1 MTAERGGTAADAPGG
16 LRGAGSGV
24 PFLDLRAPYA
34 ELRADVDR
42 AVSRVLASGRY
53 LLGPEIEA
61 FESEFADYCGT
72 AHCVA
77 VNSGGDALELALR
90 ALGVGAG
97 DDVLVPSHTFIAT
110 WIAVSA
116 TGARPVAVEPADGG
130 TLIDAAGV
138 EAAVTPRAKAVV
150 PVHLYGHPVDLDP
163 LREAARRH
171 GLHVLEDAAQ
181 AHGARYRG
189 RRVGAAPSLAAFSFY
204 PGKNLGA
211 MGDGGAVVTG
221 DAELAGRL
229 RMLRNYGSRVKYR
242 HELRSGNSRLDEVQA
257 AVLRVKLARLDEW
270 NGRRARAAGRYRDGL
285 GGLDWLRLPDAAPW
299 AEHAWHVYPV
309 RTRHRD
315 ALAGH
320 LAAAGVQTLSH
331 YPVPVHLSPAYA
343 SAGLPEG
350 SLPRAER
357 LAAELLSLPI
367 SPHLG
372 DDRVDEVVAAVR
384 SFRPAG

>member
-1 MTAERGGTAADAPGG
+1 MTLEPGGAAAGAPGAP
-16 LRGAGSGV
+16 RRPGAGV
-24 PFLDLRAPYA
+24 PFLDLQAPYA
-34 ELRADVDR
+34 ELRAGIDR
-42 AVSRVLASGRY
+42 AVSRVLSSGRY

-61 FESEFADYCGT
+61 FESEFAGYCGT
-72 AHCVA
+72 AYCVA
-77 VNSGGDALELALR
+77 VNSGCDALELALR
-90 ALGVGAG
+90 ALGVGPG

-116 TGARPVAVEPADGG
+116 AGARPVPVEPAGGG

-138 EAAVTPRAKAVV
+138 EAAVTPRTRAVV

-163 LREAARRH
+163 LREVAHRH

-189 RRVGAAPSLAAFSFY
+189 RRVGAAPSVAAFSFY

-211 MGDGGAVVTG
+211 MGDGGAVVTA

-229 RMLRNYGSRVKYR
+229 RMLRNYGSRAKYR

-270 NGRRARAAGRYRDGL
+270 NARRARLAGRYRAGL
-285 GGLDWLRLPDAAPW
+285 GGLDWLRLPEAAPW
-299 AEHAWHVYPV
+299 AEHVWHVYPV

-320 LAAAGVQTLSH
+320 LAEAGVQTLSH

-343 SAGLPEG
+343 SAGLPAG

-357 LAAELLSLPI
+357 LAAELLSLPMG
-367 SPHLG
+367 PHVTDGQAEAVL
-372 DDRVDEVVAAVR
+372 EAVR
-384 SFRPAG
+384 SFRPPE